1 MGSGISTSVLVL
13 LHITRWGMGIWAKKG
28 RREVGEGNDAP

>member
-1 MGSGISTSVLVL
+1 MGSSSSTSFLVL
-13 LHITRWGMGIWAKKG
+13 LLVTRWGIGIWAKKG